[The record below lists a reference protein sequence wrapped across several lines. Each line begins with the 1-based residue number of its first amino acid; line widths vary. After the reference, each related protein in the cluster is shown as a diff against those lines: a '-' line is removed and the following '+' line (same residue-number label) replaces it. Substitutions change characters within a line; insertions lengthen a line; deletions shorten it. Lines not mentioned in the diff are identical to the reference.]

1 MTAAAYERVLAV
13 MEGLKLFSLGSG
25 AGLKTV
31 SNYLYLYLCLYEY
44 FVLKLTQDCDDPV
57 CM

>member
-1 MTAAAYERVLAV
+1 MTAAAYERVLAA

-31 SNYLYLYLCLYEY
+31 R
-44 FVLKLTQDCDDPV
+44 VLVLVRVLRMETEIDAGLS
-57 CM
+57 